1 MSRFIDKLNHV
12 SLAVSQPLGFRTAQ
26 SISEKPRM
34 QLIASLAQVEV
45 NSLADSLAGADA
57 GLLRISKP
65 GSGAK
70 TLQKMCRAVPDIPWG
85 GWLGEVDSG
94 GIKELVKAGGDFV
107 VFSAANTPLAMLQD
121 DEVGKVLE
129 VETSLSEGLLRA
141 INELPVDAV
150 LIAGQQE
157 KGYSLTWH
165 HLMLFQHLANSI
177 TKPLLVSIPSSIT
190 ADELQ
195 VLWEVGVNGV
205 VIEAEAE
212 QAGERLA
219 AIRQKIDKLTM
230 PAIRDGG
237 KMQALLPYIGGE
249 AEADVAAEDDEEF

>member
-1 MSRFIDKLNHV
+1 
-12 SLAVSQPLGFRTAQ
+12 
-26 SISEKPRM
+26 M
-34 QLIASLAQVEV
+34 QLIASLAQVGV
-45 NSLADSLAGADA
+45 NSLADSLSGADA

-85 GWLGEVDSG
+85 GWLGDVGSG

-107 VFSAANTPLAMLQD
+107 VFSAANTPLAILQD
-121 DEVGKVLE
+121 DQVGKVLE
-129 VETSLSEGLLRA
+129 IETSLSEGLLRA
-141 INELPVDAV
+141 VNELPVDAV

-165 HLMLFQHLANSI
+165 HLMLFQHVADLI
-177 TKPLLVSIPSSIT
+177 TKPLLISIPSSIT

-205 VIEAEAE
+205 VIETEAE

-219 AIRQKIDKLTM
+219 AIRQKIDKLTL
-230 PAIRDGG
+230 PAIRKGG
-237 KMQALLPYIGGE
+237 DMKALLPHIGE
-249 AEADVAAEDDEEF
+249 EADAAIEDDEEF

>member
-1 MSRFIDKLNHV
+1 
-12 SLAVSQPLGFRTAQ
+12 
-26 SISEKPRM
+26 M
-34 QLIASLAQVEV
+34 QLIASLAQVDV
-45 NSLADSLAGADA
+45 ASLADSLAGADA
-57 GLLRISKP
+57 GLLRISKL

-70 TLQKMCRAVPDIPWG
+70 TLEKMCQAVPDIPWG
-85 GWLGEVDSG
+85 GRLGEVGSG

-107 VFSAANTPLAMLQD
+107 VFSAANTPLAILQD
-121 DEVGKVLE
+121 DEVGKILE

-141 INELPVDAV
+141 INELSVDAV

-157 KGYSLTWH
+157 KEYSLTWH
-165 HLMLFQHLANSI
+165 HLMLFQHFADLI
-177 TKPLLVSIPSSIT
+177 TKPLLASIPSSIT

-219 AIRQKIDKLTM
+219 AIRQEIDKLTL
-230 PAIRDGG
+230 PSIRKGD
-237 KMQALLPYIGGE
+237 KVKALLPHIGEE
-249 AEADVAAEDDEEF
+249 AGAAAEDDEEL